1 MCDFPLWLIF
11 PVQEKLLP
19 EKNAKILDFPAE
31 HGIMKL
37 TIEGGMVPMNCKIAF
52 FDLKGALAPE
62 DKPLM
67 LQPVLFCPVLTWVA
81 QELMCCGVQRYFIVC
96 RNAWQQEAREA
107 LQGFDA
113 EFFDDAS
120 SALSAVEDA
129 VLVVPGPV
137 VPVYGP
143 ESRNIYAADAAVLRS
158 RLREGAPL
166 TDCPAESVG
175 IRALWQSHALAPA
188 FRQVADAA
196 ELNAAMPAARE
207 LLLRRMAAN
216 GVTVVDPANTYVDPR
231 CSVAPGVTLL
241 PGTILRGHT
250 AIAAG
255 CEIGPNS
262 MVRDCTVGEGT
273 TVNASQINESV
284 IGSHTTVGPFTYV
297 RPGCTIGDRCRVGD
311 FVEVKNSVIGH
322 GTKIS
327 HLTYVGDSDVGQR
340 VNFGCGTVTT
350 NYDGHKKF
358 RCTIGDDVF
367 LGCNTNLIAPVTVGD
382 RAYTA
387 AGSTVTDDVPD
398 GALAIARAR
407 QTNKEGWADRLRALW
422 KKEK

>member
-1 MCDFPLWLIF
+1 
-11 PVQEKLLP
+11 
-19 EKNAKILDFPAE
+19 
-31 HGIMKL
+31 
-37 TIEGGMVPMNCKIAF
+37 MNCKIAI

-67 LQPVLFCPVLTWVA
+67 LEPVLFCPVLTWTA
-81 QELMCCGVQRYFIVC
+81 QELMCCGVQRYFIAC
-96 RNAWQQEAREA
+96 RENWREEAQEA

-113 EFFDDAS
+113 EFFDDVPA
-120 SALSAVEDA
+120 ALSAAEGDVMI
-129 VLVVPGPV
+129 VPGPV

-143 ESRNIYAADAAVLRS
+143 EDRNVYAADAAVLRS
-158 RLREGAPL
+158 RLREGTPL
-166 TDCPAESVG
+166 TDCPAEAVG
-175 IRALWQSHALAPA
+175 VRALWQPREQAPA
-188 FRQVADAA
+188 FRAFSSAA
-196 ELNAAMPAARE
+196 ELNAVMPAARE
-207 LLLRRMAAN
+207 LLMRRMASN
-216 GVTVVDPANTYVDPR
+216 GVTVVDPVNTYVDPR

-250 AIAAG
+250 AIAPG

-273 TVNASQINESV
+273 TINASQVNESM

-297 RPGCTIGDRCRVGD
+297 RPGCRIGDHCRVGD
-311 FVEVKNSVIGH
+311 FVEVKNSVIGD

-327 HLTYVGDSDVGQR
+327 HLTYVGDSDVGRR

-358 RCTIGDDVF
+358 RCTIGDDAF

-387 AGSTVTDDVPD
+387 AGSTVTDNVPD

-422 KKEK
+422 KKNQ